1 MLLWPYG
8 KSLCSSLINNPLAL
22 GFESLDFM
30 FSSWEGLDP
39 ELSSAEC
46 LSNDGINSR
55 WCHTL
60 IFKYWSHKKKPYGLC
75 ASVSELWYTGVWKCR
90 VTNHDPH
97 SCYLFLGKSGTYWL
111 GQILLQF
118 SLTRLLPRQ
127 TLVNPYMLSTK
138 LQKLV
143 GLDFWALLSMNSVPC
158 HCTGRSRS
166 YFNNHL

>member
-1 MLLWPYG
+1 MLWVLKAWI
-8 KSLCSSLINNPLAL
+8 LCSHPGRDWTQNSHLQSASVMTVLIP
-22 GFESLDFM
+22 GD
-30 FSSWEGLDP
+30 
-39 ELSSAEC
+39 
-46 LSNDGINSR
+46 
-55 WCHTL
+55 